1 MDQQFLLI
9 PQSKYEEL
17 RQKLDQIIE
26 IIQENTGRSQQI
38 DDWIPEKEAQQPL
51 GLKATSLWA
60 LRKQKLIKYSKVGS
74 KTFYSLK
81 SISKLLDKNQE

>member
-1 MDQQFLLI
+1 MEDHILL
-9 PQSKYEEL
+9 PQSKLQEITSRLDEINTTIRESIG
-17 RQKLDQIIE
+17 RQI
-26 IIQENTGRSQQI
+26 TFS
-38 DDWIPEKEAQQPL
+38 DWIPEKEAQKLL

-60 LRKQKLIKYSKVGS
+60 LRRKKKIAFSKVGS